1 MTNVIMY
8 VSLYNDDD
16 SDMIKQNLSSSEW
29 LTKNYDVVQPTY
41 AEQHDLTVCHL
52 CNSKTVIRP
61 KSGTN
66 VIIESQDLIQ

>member
-1 MTNVIMY
+1 MMSQTGLHKTWAAQIDKKLWCY
-8 VSLYNDDD
+8 
-16 SDMIKQNLSSSEW
+16 SE
-29 LTKNYDVVQPTY
+29 NIY

-52 CNSKTVIRP
+52 CNSKSVIRL

>member
-1 MTNVIMY
+1 MTKI
-8 VSLYNDDD
+8 
-16 SDMIKQNLSSSEW
+16 
-29 LTKNYDVVQPTY
+29 YDVIQWTY

-52 CNSKTVIRP
+52 CNSKTVIWS